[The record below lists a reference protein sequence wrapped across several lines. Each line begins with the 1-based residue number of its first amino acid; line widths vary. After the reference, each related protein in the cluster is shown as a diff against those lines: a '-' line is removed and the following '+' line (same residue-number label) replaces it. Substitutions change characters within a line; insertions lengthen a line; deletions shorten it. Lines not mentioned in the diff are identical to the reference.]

1 MTSILQPRECK
12 LKRKNKKGYGFYLRI
27 EKDTSGHLI
36 RNVDKGSPAE
46 KAGLKDGDRILRVNG
61 AFVDKEE
68 HAQVADLI
76 KKSGKSVVLLV
87 LDEAS
92 YEKAEQEKLNLE
104 ELDKQTPQKPHEQLP
119 SPVRNGVGTPAPRPR
134 LCYLVKEG
142 NSYGFSLRTTAGKN
156 GVSVI
161 ELSPQG
167 AAMKAGV
174 QNNDRLIEINGT
186 NVENDTHE
194 EVVEK
199 VRKSGNHLMF
209 LVSDEET
216 DQYYSTNQMMLK
228 RDAAS
233 LKLLPLKPR
242 LVELRKGN
250 DGYGFYLRM
259 QPNGSG
265 HFIKDIDAGSPAAKA
280 DLKDGDILVAV
291 NGEAVEALDHDSVV
305 QRIKKCG
312 EKTTLLIVNKE
323 TDAMYKLAQVSPCL
337 YYHEVQDPPP
347 ANTAERLASPA
358 EPLVNHKPKIC
369 QLVKGPS
376 GFGFCLKESKDMPG
390 QFFQE
395 IQKGGPADKAGLEE
409 NDVLV
414 EVNGVNIQNEPY
426 DKTATR
432 VQDGGDKLTLLV
444 CTKAA
449 YEYFK
454 SQNIPISASMADPL
468 PDTNDPPAY
477 TESLPAEPERNSP
490 EPRERAGSSSSSLST
505 TSSEKKGDE
514 DDNTDL

>member
-1 MTSILQPRECK
+1 NQMTSILQPRECK

-46 KAGLKDGDRILRVNG
+46 
-61 AFVDKEE
+61 
-68 HAQVADLI
+68 
-76 KKSGKSVVLLV
+76 
-87 LDEAS
+87 
-92 YEKAEQEKLNLE
+92 
-104 ELDKQTPQKPHEQLP
+104 
-119 SPVRNGVGTPAPRPR
+119 
-134 LCYLVKEG
+134 
-142 NSYGFSLRTTAGKN
+142 
-156 GVSVI
+156 
-161 ELSPQG
+161 
-167 AAMKAGV
+167 
-174 QNNDRLIEINGT
+174 
-186 NVENDTHE
+186 
-194 EVVEK
+194 
-199 VRKSGNHLMF
+199 
-209 LVSDEET
+209 
-216 DQYYSTNQMMLK
+216 
-228 RDAAS
+228 
-233 LKLLPLKPR
+233 
-242 LVELRKGN
+242 
-250 DGYGFYLRM
+250 
-259 QPNGSG
+259 
-265 HFIKDIDAGSPAAKA
+265 KA

-395 IQKGGPADKAGLEE
+395 VLIMGFSGPADKAGLEE

-490 EPRERAGSSSSSLST
+490 EPRERVGSPKLLDYQGVEKVNLSSHCVHST
-505 TSSEKKGDE
+505 
-514 DDNTDL
+514 